1 MRCFTRT
8 SWILAGL
15 VLIAGAIMLALN
27 TYAYAFGDSAR
38 PASHVIGWT
47 WSAAAAAFVL
57 GCVIR
62 DRDDRDSVAA
72 AVLPSVGIALVLPL
86 TIHLVIA
93 TLLYPTRSFDEW
105 VQYSLLLVSVAHLV
119 FAVLVG
125 LRAAAI
131 AQQRPPIS
139 VGTIYYATVCT
150 AGVPGLVLVLP
161 LVLVALTGLPIL
173 PLLHGMKR
181 WCAPRHHLP
190 FAIARAG

>member
-8 SWILAGL
+8 SWILAGI
-15 VLIAGAIMLALN
+15 VLIAGAVMLALDS
-27 TYAYAFGDSAR
+27 YAYAFGDPVR

-47 WSAAAAAFVL
+47 WAAAVAAFVV

-62 DRDDRDSVAA
+62 DRDDRRSVAA

-86 TIHLVIA
+86 TIHLVVA

-105 VQYSLLLVSVAHLV
+105 VKYSLLLVSVAHLV
-119 FAVLVG
+119 FAFLVG

-131 AQQRPPIS
+131 AQGRQPIS

-150 AGVPGLVLVLP
+150 GGVPGLVLVLP

-173 PLLHGMKR
+173 PLLHGMER
-181 WCAPRHHLP
+181 WCAPRHRLP
-190 FAIARAG
+190 FAIARAT